1 MFNNF
6 LSQLFELFFDFSS
19 TSTLSILYTAPDE
32 AMRISQEMKKGSP
45 EGLAN
50 CLRGKVDYASDNGC
64 MRDPVL
70 YRCRN
75 EEHLATGDKYK

>member
-1 MFNNF
+1 MIVQSLVTFFF
-6 LSQLFELFFDFSS
+6 LF
-19 TSTLSILYTAPDE
+19 TTAPDE
-32 AMRISQEMKKGSP
+32 ALRIFQEMKKGSP

-75 EEHLATGDKYK
+75 EEHIATGDKYK